1 MGAILFSMKNTHY
14 CEDCLEEFADED
26 IIWEEGRAC
35 CGQCGSDLSLVG
47 DEPDLVDVLSSRRL
61 RPLLSTDDDD
71 GEDEEDGSDPEHSAP

>member
-1 MGAILFSMKNTHY
+1 MLWSMRQRF
-14 CEDCLEEFADED
+14 EPS
-26 IIWEEGRAC
+26 R
-35 CGQCGSDLSLVG
+35 